1 MATDVQTEMTAQ
13 RIADSLNMRLYTP
26 TAPVSTWRS
35 YGSSNELYLEVKP
48 SGSIDALIKFQTE
61 PMGAGS
67 STSVGASQPV
77 FTPHRIQIALP
88 QGIAATGEATLAS
101 VLPALH
107 ATGTATLSSVNAV
120 AAATGTATLSSVNAA
135 AAASGTATLVS
146 VNAAAAASG
155 TATLISVNAAAAA
168 SGTATL
174 VSVNAAAAA
183 SGTATLVDVVAG
195 NKLTIAGVDFTAV
208 AADPGA
214 NEFVVGDGP
223 TKDNDTA
230 TNLATAINASTSEG
244 VAGVVTATPSTNT
257 VIVAADASGVLGNTI
272 TFTKTGDPITVTGS
286 GTLEGGLDA
295 CKLNI
300 NGVDFTAVAAD
311 PGANEFIAAVGDNDT
326 AINLAAA
333 INDSVSVGVADVV
346 TATPSTN
353 TVVITADAA
362 GVLGNAITFIKTG
375 DPITVTG
382 SGTLEGGLDACK
394 LTINGVDFTAVSGAS
409 GSNEFVAGSDN
420 DTATNLATAIN
431 ASISEGVAGVVTA
444 TPSTNTVVVTADAAG
459 VAGNSITFTKTGDPI
474 TVTGSGTLEGGLDAC
489 KLTINGVDFTA
500 VAAAPGANEFL
511 ITGTDDEDAIALA
524 TAINASISE
533 GVAGVVTATPS
544 TNTVVVTADASGVAG
559 NSITFTKIGD
569 PITVTGS
576 GTLEGGLDAC
586 KLTINGVDFT
596 AVSSAPG
603 ADEFLITGTD
613 NEDAIALAA
622 AINASTSEGVA
633 DVVTAT
639 PSTNTVVI
647 TAEVVGVVG
656 NVIPFTKTGDPIT
669 VTGSGTLEGGTDL
682 CILTVAGVNFTAVSG
697 APGANEFAVGVDDDA
712 TAVNLAAAINAS
724 TSEGVADVV
733 TASANLHVVTITAD
747 DYGTAGNSITL
758 AETGDGITISG
769 NNLANGRAPEQ
780 LVVNGVAFSAVDG
793 NPGANEFL
801 VVDGKDDTTAT
812 NLMTAINASV
822 STGVAGVVTA
832 TSSDAVVT
840 VKAVQAGLAGNSIT
854 LTEVGNSITLDPA
867 TGFLA
872 GGTATGNTLAVS
884 SIVIAE
890 CARYGM
896 TLDIYSDESISAATF
911 DDLTKRIAT
920 IPHIFGIVGSV

>member
-208 AADPGA
+208 AAAPGA

-223 TKDNDTA
+223 TK
-230 TNLATAINASTSEG
+230 
-244 VAGVVTATPSTNT
+244 
-257 VIVAADASGVLGNTI
+257 
-272 TFTKTGDPITVTGS
+272 
-286 GTLEGGLDA
+286 
-295 CKLNI
+295 
-300 NGVDFTAVAAD
+300 
-311 PGANEFIAAVGDNDT
+311 
-326 AINLAAA
+326 
-333 INDSVSVGVADVV
+333 
-346 TATPSTN
+346 
-353 TVVITADAA
+353 
-362 GVLGNAITFIKTG
+362 
-375 DPITVTG
+375 
-382 SGTLEGGLDACK
+382 
-394 LTINGVDFTAVSGAS
+394 
-409 GSNEFVAGSDN
+409 DN

>member
-155 TATLISVNAAAAA
+155 TATL
-168 SGTATL
+168 
-174 VSVNAAAAA
+174 
-183 SGTATLVDVVAG
+183 VDVVAG

-208 AADPGA
+208 AAAPGA

-223 TKDNDTA
+223 TK
-230 TNLATAINASTSEG
+230 
-244 VAGVVTATPSTNT
+244 
-257 VIVAADASGVLGNTI
+257 
-272 TFTKTGDPITVTGS
+272 
-286 GTLEGGLDA
+286 
-295 CKLNI
+295 
-300 NGVDFTAVAAD
+300 
-311 PGANEFIAAVGDNDT
+311 
-326 AINLAAA
+326 
-333 INDSVSVGVADVV
+333 
-346 TATPSTN
+346 
-353 TVVITADAA
+353 
-362 GVLGNAITFIKTG
+362 
-375 DPITVTG
+375 
-382 SGTLEGGLDACK
+382 
-394 LTINGVDFTAVSGAS
+394 
-409 GSNEFVAGSDN
+409 DN